1 MKTLA
6 TIMIAF
12 LSLTLT
18 AQSPY
23 EKAMMKGLELM
34 QTDLQA
40 ASQQLERVAAA
51 EKDKW
56 EPAYYVALCNI
67 NSSWGQF
74 SKEKTQLYMKKAQDY
89 INIAEAI
96 SPDNPE
102 IMVLQG
108 MLNTCWIT
116 YDGQLYGMKLSGPTT
131 ALYQK
136 ALKIAPDNPRVVL
149 SNAEWLM
156 GSAKYFGKDITPYCG
171 EIDRAVSLFEKETNN
186 GFQPSWGKDRAIEV
200 QETCSE

>member
-6 TIMIAF
+6 TLMIAF
-12 LSLTLT
+12 LSLILT

-23 EKAMMKGLELM
+23 ETAMMKGLELM

-51 EKDKW
+51 ENDKW

-89 INIAEAI
+89 INIAENI

-102 IMVLQG
+102 IMILQG

-171 EIDRAVSLFEKETNN
+171 EIDRAVVLFEKENAS
-186 GFQPSWGKDRAIEV
+186 GFMPSWGKERALEV
-200 QETCSE
+200 QKTCSE